1 MLEITGNLWDQKAD
15 AICVTTNG
23 SVRKDGKAVMGRG
36 CALQAKKRFP
46 GVDETL
52 GAMLKEFGNHVTFLK
67 KLRNCYV
74 FSFPIKER
82 WQDDPD
88 RELIHRSALEIRKY
102 ADLFGYKRVL
112 ISRPTNRKPSW
123 NQVKPVL
130 EDILDNRFC
139 IVSDLSQKG
148 ETSCT

>member
-1 MLEITGNLWDQKAD
+1 MLEIRGNLWDQKAD

-23 SVRKDGKAVMGRG
+23 SVRKDGKAVMGHG

-52 GAMLKEFGNHVTFLK
+52 GTMLKEFGNHVTFLK
-67 KLRNCYV
+67 KLRYCV
-74 FSFPIKER
+74 FSFPVKER

-88 RELIHRSALEIRKY
+88 IDVIYRSALEIRKY

-112 ISRPTNRKPSW
+112 IFRPTNRKPSW
-123 NQVKPVL
+123 NEVKPVL
-130 EDILDNRFC
+130 GNILDDRFYTE
-139 IVSDLSQKG
+139 IGGV
-148 ETSCT
+148 